1 MVNKCTDPRYET
13 CQYIKVGNL
22 FKFGNKDFII
32 ILITVNMSC
41 ASKHVLYNITCSGCK
56 EIYIGETGTTLHTR
70 IRIHKQHVNE
80 PEYRNIKLSEHL
92 EICGHGQCSAFFC
105 FFFFVL

>member
-1 MVNKCTDPRYET
+1 MY
-13 CQYIKVGNL
+13 
-22 FKFGNKDFII
+22 
-32 ILITVNMSC
+32 C
-41 ASKHVLYNITCSGCK
+41 ASKNVIYNITCSGCK

-92 EICGHGQCSAFFC
+92 EICGHGQCSAFFFC
-105 FFFFVL
+105 FFFSFYKRYTDNPSERREKEKHLLKSLKRSFNSLIKTV